1 MVSGEVLINNQ
12 PARSKLAR
20 FIEKKIHQW
29 VTQNQAGQH
38 KDKESTLPEN
48 LAYKVAFTED
58 EVKQVSCE
66 TEINVG
72 GHLWR
77 GCELATDTQMAFIHS
92 MKRLQPH

>member
-29 VTQNQAGQH
+29 AQAGAQAG
-38 KDKESTLPEN
+38 STSTGD

-92 MKRLQPH
+92 MKRLQLH